1 MMPAK
6 NLVRMVFANTVRSP
20 RHFVLS
26 TFGIVVGISMFVFLL
41 ALAIGVRNVLLGKI
55 FPIEQVQV
63 VAPRATLLGKDISKK
78 LDDKVVAAIKARPEV
93 AEALPRMGLV
103 FPASGGGSF
112 EGQELKFEVGG
123 FADGIDPSFVKDD
136 PKLRDLFKDWDEAEP
151 NRVACVPPAMLDVPI
166 VPVPAP
172 VVPAAPAVP
181 GAPAV
186 TPTPTPGAGTPT
198 PTPTPAPGVTPPA
211 PPPVATRRR
220 RGKNPCPE
228 PTRYYCDESDN
239 TCHHRVPVIV
249 SNTLLELYNGQ
260 FATSHGL
267 PVIGELEQFM
277 VERGGLG
284 RMRFEIGLGDTM
296 VAGSNHDIDAG
307 KRRRVEAVLVGI
319 SPKAMPIGVTMPIS
333 YIRRWNQEF
342 VGDEAANT
350 YSSIIVTL
358 KDKDRLAVFSQ
369 WLQDEQNLRLE
380 DSLGERFG
388 TAIFVVALIFGVIS
402 IVIVTISAINIAHNF
417 FMQVS
422 ERRREIGVL
431 RAVGATRL
439 DVRII
444 ILGEAAVIGVLGGV
458 LGVALAFGGSVL
470 VDWWFASGVARFP
483 FKPDTLFDF
492 EPRIIAGG
500 LVFSVIFCVLGGFL
514 PARKASLLEPAQ
526 ALAAQ

>member
-41 ALAIGVRNVLLGKI
+41 ALAIGVRNVILGKI

-78 LDDKVVAAIKARPEV
+78 LDDKIVAAIKARPEV

-112 EGQELKFEVGG
+112 EGQDLKFEVGG

-151 NRVACVPPAMLDVPI
+151 NRVACVPPPLFEVP
-166 VPVPAP
+166 VAPVPAP
-172 VVPAAPAVP
+172 APAGAPTPAPSPSPP

-186 TPTPTPGAGTPT
+186 TPA
-198 PTPTPAPGVTPPA
+198 PAPVA
-211 PPPVATRRR
+211 PVATRRK

-296 VAGSNHDIDAG
+296 VAGSNHDIAVG

-319 SPKAMPIGVTMPIS
+319 SPKAMPIGVTMPLS

-350 YSSIIVTL
+350 YSSIVVTL
-358 KDKDRLAVFSQ
+358 KDKDRLAIFSQ
-369 WLQDEQNLRLE
+369 WLQDEQDLRLE

-439 DVRII
+439 DVRVI
-444 ILGEAAVIGVLGGV
+444 ILGEAAVIGLLGGV
-458 LGVALAFGGSVL
+458 LGVALAFGGSAL
-470 VDWWFASGVARFP
+470 VDWWFVNGVDRFP

-492 EPRIIAGG
+492 EPRIIVGG